1 MNLIAVTD
9 RFARQLEAWKS
20 GHGFSDREALKDL
33 AIIWLEFQQDPLRR
47 EQMYGNKKS
56 KAVPVDLGCSSC
68 ITDMLTYV
76 YNWRAKL
83 INEVVV
89 EFKGIPQAIIVEE
102 KQTNSL
108 QNKKMHE
115 VRSIAKKMRIPYTN
129 KNTREEIIE
138 KINAVTPV

>member
-1 MNLIAVTD
+1 
-9 RFARQLEAWKS
+9 
-20 GHGFSDREALKDL
+20 
-33 AIIWLEFQQDPLRR
+33 
-47 EQMYGNKKS
+47 
-56 KAVPVDLGCSSC
+56 
-68 ITDMLTYV
+68 MLTYV